1 MFKYLML
8 NIGIWLLIAV
18 KHVLCA
24 AKALLRMTMAL
35 HTIFWQ
41 LKWYIKQRRNI
52 NVPNC
57 NRKNIDCPFRKGGMA
72 VLFTIIDKVV

>member
-8 NIGIWLLIAV
+8 IIEMRLLVAIN
-18 KHVLCA
+18 HVLRA
-24 AKALLRMTMAL
+24 AQSLLRMTIAL

-57 NRKNIDCPFRKGGMA
+57 NRNNIDCPLRKGSKA
-72 VLFTIIDKVV
+72 VLFTIVDQFF